1 MAIKL
6 TKNTALSGQFQNL
19 IEKSSKEAT
28 SLPQKHIYI
37 VHVYTTAHFA
47 DLIQAL
53 Q

>member
-28 SLPQKHIYI
+28 SLPQKHVYI
-37 VHVYTTAHFA
+37 VYTTAHF
-47 DLIQAL
+47 DLVQAL